1 MTEKTALFA
10 FNGDP
15 MCFVHV
21 LLNALDMEARGY
33 DVKVIIEGSA
43 TKTVNV
49 LNDPAAQFNKLY
61 VQVKEKGLI
70 DCVCRA
76 CSAKMGALPGI
87 EAQGHALRGRALC
100 GDMKGHPSMA
110 RYIDAGYDI
119 ITF

>member
-1 MTEKTALFA
+1 MTKKTALFA

-15 MCFVHV
+15 LCFVHV

-49 LNDPAAQFNKLY
+49 LNDPAAQFNQLY
-61 VQVKEKGLI
+61 VQVKAKGLI
-70 DCVCRA
+70 DCVCKA
-76 CSAKMGALPGI
+76 CAAKMGALPGV
-87 EAQGHALRGRALC
+87 EAQGLPLC
-100 GDMKGHPSMA
+100 GEMKGHPSMA
-110 RYIDAGYDI
+110 RYIDAGSEI